1 MEIIFIPKELDEQ
14 LMNEP
19 LSEIV
24 SNEFDEIMDEINLID
39 KSSSFNEV
47 NLGTNADWIAALAI
61 NSNLTLKLIL

>member
-14 LMNEP
+14 LMNEL